1 MVYCPPILG
10 LQQVVTQ
17 PSSAGFSSGWCQAL
31 NQGGKQFR
39 KGLNFSF
46 YHLSCVAPCGVQ
58 CAAGAKELQ
67 KLTMIYAAK
76 LLQIAAKCVF
86 HNSNY

>member
-1 MVYCPPILG
+1 MYG
-10 LQQVVTQ
+10 WQ
-17 PSSAGFSSGWCQAL
+17 SGAFQ
-31 NQGGKQFR
+31 R
-39 KGLNFSF
+39 K
-46 YHLSCVAPCGVQ
+46 APCGVQ